1 MTKGLMTTGSRRTV
15 TMGVGGM
22 LLVALGATAVVA
34 PSNSS
39 AEMNAAIYQAPQSS
53 VVDAVASAEA
63 QRAAAEAAR
72 LAQEAAQAAAEAARA
87 SQQQSLVDLAYG
99 QVGDSYSM
107 GASGPDVFDCS
118 GFVMW
123 LYQQTM
129 GVSLPHNT
137 HAQWGAIDDTWYAGE
152 REPQPGDVVFFFNG
166 ADHVGI
172 YVGDG
177 MMVHAANP
185 RAGVTT
191 DSIYDGYWAGR
202 VTGFGRIIH

>member
-1 MTKGLMTTGSRRTV
+1 MTKDLMTSSLRRTV
-15 TMGVGGM
+15 AAGVGAM
-22 LLVALGATAVVA
+22 LVVALGATAATAELSVA
-34 PSNSS
+34 GGT
-39 AEMNAAIYQAPQSS
+39 NAAMLTTDQST
-53 VVDAVASAEA
+53 VVEAVAQAEA
-63 QRAAAEAAR
+63 TRAAEEAAR
-72 LAQEAAQAAAEAARA
+72 LAQEAART
-87 SQQQSLVDLAYG
+87 SQQRALTDLAYA

-118 GFVMW
+118 GLVMW
-123 LYQQTM
+123 LYQQST

-137 HAQWGAIDDTWYAGE
+137 HAQWDAIDDTWLAGE
-152 REPQPGDVVFFFNG
+152 REPQPGDVVFFFDG

-172 YVGDG
+172 YAGDG

-202 VTGFGRIIH
+202 LTGFGRIIH